1 MFKPTLSVKV
11 IECMESNDTTSEHI
25 DVISLSIFS
34 GVCSLIF
41 LLVLIGTMLTNFN
54 PCTWFSHCGEKNLDQ
69 LAHYEPINEKT
80 FGKKF
85 LLAFSVKEN
94 LNKILQ
100 VNASNESINVFHGI
114 KFFAM
119 IWIIFT
125 HSISFS
131 NTWINFSTLKIQIKF
146 CFLFQFKLN

>member
-41 LLVLIGTMLTNFN
+41 LFVLIGTIWTNFN
-54 PCTWFSHCGEKNLDQ
+54 PFTWFSHVCGEKNLDE

-94 LNKILQ
+94 LKKILQ

-131 NTWINFSTLKIQIKF
+131 NTWINFST
-146 CFLFQFKLN
+146 FQFQLKLLY